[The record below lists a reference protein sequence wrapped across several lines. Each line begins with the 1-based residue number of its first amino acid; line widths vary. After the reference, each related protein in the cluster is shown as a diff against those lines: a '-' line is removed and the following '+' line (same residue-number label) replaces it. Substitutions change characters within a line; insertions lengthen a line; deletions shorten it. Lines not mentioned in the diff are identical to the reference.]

1 MVTVTFQVLDGLE
14 RGQVFANLPTPI
26 TLGREEDNDIRLN
39 DERVSRFHAKV
50 QAHSGQVI
58 LTDLESTNGTR
69 VNGHPV
75 KMRVLQAG
83 DQILIGRCLLVFG
96 HPNELTNEEDST
108 SSRLSAHANQGD
120 RTVSLDKQDVEFGV
134 GGGDWDGLPFDLVED
149 LFPNG
154 PPSLPAGLSALQ
166 SAQMSDVV
174 AYAHSRLMR
183 VLLAAREEF
192 DSDSDGSIVL
202 SKATWRQLQ
211 RLELHLSQYLEQISD
226 PPAE

>member
-26 TLGREEDNDIRLN
+26 TIGREEDNDIRLN

-96 HPNELTNEEDST
+96 HPDELAGEDDST
-108 SSRLSAHANQGD
+108 SSRLSAHAKLGD
-120 RTVSLDKQDVEFGV
+120 RTVSLDKQEVEFGS
-134 GGGDWDGLPFDLVED
+134 GGDWDDVPFDLVEE

-154 PPSLPAGLSALQ
+154 PPALPTGLNALQ
-166 SAQMSDVV
+166 SAQLSDVV

-183 VLLAAREEF
+183 VLLAGREDF
-192 DSDSDGSIVL
+192 GSDSDGSISL
-202 SKATWRQLQ
+202 PKGTWQLLQ
-211 RLELHLSQYLEQISD
+211 RLELRLSQYLEQISD
-226 PPAE
+226 PPSE